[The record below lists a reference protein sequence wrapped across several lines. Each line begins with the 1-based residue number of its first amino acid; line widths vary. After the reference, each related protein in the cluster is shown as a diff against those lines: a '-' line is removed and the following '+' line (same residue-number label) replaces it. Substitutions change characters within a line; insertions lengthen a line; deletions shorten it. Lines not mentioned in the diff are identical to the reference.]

1 MEIKGFLE
9 TSFIDWRGYICS
21 VVFTPRCN
29 FRCPFCH
36 NHELVLN
43 PHKFE
48 VFSVEYILGYLT
60 SFKEWVDGVCVTG
73 GEPTLQPDLMD
84 FLGLLRKHDIK
95 IKLDT
100 NGTNPDLLGSL
111 ITNNLVDYVAMDIKG
126 PLNDLDYSR
135 AAGVAVDLD
144 AVRKSVD
151 LIKYSDIEYEFRTT
165 VVPSLHSREHIV
177 KMAEELEGSSLWRLQ
192 DFNPANTLDKRLRN
206 VRPYLPDE
214 MELFVQTVKDKVHSI
229 H

>member
-9 TSFIDWRGYICS
+9 TSFIDWRGHICS

-36 NHELVLN
+36 NHELVLH
-43 PHKFE
+43 PQKFE

-60 SFKEWVDGVCVTG
+60 SFKEWVDGVCITG
-73 GEPTLQPDLMD
+73 GEPTLQPGLTN
-84 FLGLLRKHDIK
+84 FLILLRKHGIK

-100 NGTNPDLLGSL
+100 NGTKPDLLDFL

-126 PLNDLDYSR
+126 PFNDLDYSR
-135 AAGVAVDLD
+135 AAGVAVNLD
-144 AVRKSVD
+144 AVRKSVG
-151 LIKYSDIEYEFRTT
+151 LIKNSGIEYEFRTT

-177 KMAEELEGSSLWRLQ
+177 KIAQELEGSSLWRLQ
-192 DFNPANTLDKRLRN
+192 DFNPANTLDKSLRN
-206 VRPYLPDE
+206 VKPYPPDE
-214 MELFVQTVKDKVHSI
+214 MDFFVQTVKDTVYSI